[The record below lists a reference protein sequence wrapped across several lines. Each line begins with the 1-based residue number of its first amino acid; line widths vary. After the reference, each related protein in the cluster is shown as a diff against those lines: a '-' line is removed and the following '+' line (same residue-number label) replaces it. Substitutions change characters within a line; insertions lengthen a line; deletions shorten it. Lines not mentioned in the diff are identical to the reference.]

1 MSEIVRKIHADLLAK
16 IQAEPEKKYQILV
29 RFPKEWYEKVGQY
42 TSKEFLFDSI
52 KAIFSF
58 WDRRFGNIVFLDFV
72 RAENLDLYYVVLE
85 IKGRMIPTLEK
96 FPGVEWISEQLE
108 YHAVELFEE
117 GVPGSQ
123 AVFVPLINQTIP
135 YLGFDKTHK
144 DPKFIEKG
152 LGRDGP
158 PAGIADTGISTSTG
172 GKWPWLYE
180 KPKDPSGPAN
190 KYRVLEAKD
199 FSGSFQG
206 TVDGVGHGSHIANI
220 TASAGEKYLGCV
232 PQGKL
237 YSAKVLNEQGYGL
250 TSWIIKGIDWLVGKG
265 CKIINMSL
273 GSDQNT
279 DGTDELSVACDKA
292 WDVDVYVC
300 IAIGNN
306 GSKSR
311 PYCDGT
317 IGTPA
322 CSKKCAITG
331 ATSGAKSQPEQTQY
345 WSSRPP
351 TKDGR
356 KFELKYVVAP
366 GLRIAGYDSRMNEKS
381 GSSFSAPW
389 HSALAWILRIIHPDW
404 TNEQVW
410 QAIENTAVPLGYKD
424 AYGKEEGFCLEGYG
438 RIDAWAA
445 YNYKAEPTPPPTPPQ
460 PEPEEVL
467 MKIVVTVDGKSETY
481 LHQGRNIKVEEQVFP
496 VEKSG

>member
-1 MSEIVRKIHADLLAK
+1 LSEIVRNIHADLLAK
-16 IQAEPEKKYQILV
+16 IQAEPEKKFQILV

-52 KAIFSF
+52 RAIFGF
-58 WDRRFGNIVFLDFV
+58 WDRQFGNIIFLDFV
-72 RAENLDLYYVVLE
+72 RAENLGLHYVVLE
-85 IKGRMIPTLEK
+85 IKGRLIPALEK
-96 FPGVEWISEQLE
+96 FPDIEWISEQIE
-108 YHAVELFEE
+108 YHAVSLEEE

-123 AVFVPLINQTIP
+123 AAVFPLIHQTVP
-135 YLGFDKTHK
+135 YLGFDKIHK
-144 DPKFIEKG
+144 DQKFIEKG

-158 PAGIADTGISTSTG
+158 PLGIADTGVSTG
-172 GKWPWLYE
+172 TGEKWTWLYE
-180 KPKDPSGPAN
+180 NPEGLSSGKQG

-199 FSGSFQG
+199 FTYPPLGP
-206 TVDGVGHGSHIANI
+206 TDDVGHGSHIANQV
-220 TASAGEKYLGCV
+220 ASAGKKYYGAV
-232 PQGKL
+232 PQGRL
-237 YSAKVLNEQGYGL
+237 YVAKVLAQGSGL

-265 CKIINMSL
+265 CKVINLSL
-273 GSDQNT
+273 GSNQNT

-292 WDVDVYVC
+292 WNLDVYVC

-306 GSKSR
+306 GTKNR

-331 ATSGAKSQPEQTQY
+331 ATSGVKNQPEQTQY

-366 GLRIAGYDSRMNEKS
+366 GLKIAGYDSRMNEKS
-381 GSSFSAPW
+381 GSSFAAPW
-389 HSALAWILRIIHPDW
+389 HSALAWILRIVHPDW
-404 TNEQVW
+404 TNEQAW
-410 QAIENTAVPLGYKD
+410 QAIKNTAVPLGYKD

-438 RIDAWAA
+438 RTDAWAA
-445 YNYKAEPTPPPTPPQ
+445 YNYAGEAPPIPKPKPVVKMVIT
-460 PEPEEVL
+460 
-467 MKIVVTVDGKSETY
+467 IVADGRRTSITES
-481 LHQGRNIKVEEQVFP
+481 GREMKVEQEIVSQQV
-496 VEKSG
+496 G

>member
-16 IQAEPEKKYQILV
+16 IQAEPEKKYQILI

-42 TSKEFLFDSI
+42 TSKEFLFESI
-52 KAIFSF
+52 KALFGF
-58 WDRRFGNIVFLDFV
+58 WDRRFGNIIFLDFV

-85 IKGRMIPTLEK
+85 IRGRLIPALEK
-96 FPGVEWISEQLE
+96 FPDVEWISEQLV
-108 YHAVELFEE
+108 YHAIDRDLPEE

-123 AVFVPLINQTIP
+123 AAVFPLIHETVP
-135 YLGFDKTHK
+135 YLGFDKIHK

-158 PAGIADTGISTSTG
+158 PLGIADTGVSTG
-172 GKWPWLYE
+172 TGEKWTWLYE
-180 KPKDPSGPAN
+180 NPEGLSSDKQG

-199 FSGSFQG
+199 FTYPPLGP
-206 TVDGVGHGSHIANI
+206 TDDVGHGSHIANQV
-220 TASAGEKYLGCV
+220 ASAGKKYYGAV
-232 PQGKL
+232 PQGRL
-237 YSAKVLNEQGYGL
+237 YVAKVLAQGSGL

-265 CKIINMSL
+265 CKVINLSL

-279 DGTDELSVACDKA
+279 DGTDELSVACDRA
-292 WDVDVYVC
+292 WDLDVYVS

-306 GSKSR
+306 GTKNR

-331 ATSGAKSQPEQTQY
+331 ATSGAKSKPEQTQY

-366 GLRIAGYDSRMNEKS
+366 GLKIAGYDSRMNEKS
-381 GSSFSAPW
+381 GSSFAAPW
-389 HSALAWILRIIHPDW
+389 NSGTAWAIRIVHPDW

-410 QAIENTAVPLGYKD
+410 EAIKNTAAPLGYKD

-445 YNYKAEPTPPPTPPQ
+445 YNYQAEPTPPPTPPT
-460 PEPEEVL
+460 PEIL
-467 MKIVVTVDGKSETY
+467 AKIVVTVYADDRQTSITETG
-481 LHQGRNIKVEEQVFP
+481 HKIRVVQEIEAQA
-496 VEKSG
+496 